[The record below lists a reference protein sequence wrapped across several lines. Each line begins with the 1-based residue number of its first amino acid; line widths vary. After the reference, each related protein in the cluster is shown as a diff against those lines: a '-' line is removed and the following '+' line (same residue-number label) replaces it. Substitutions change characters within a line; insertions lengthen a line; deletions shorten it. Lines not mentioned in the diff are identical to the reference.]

1 MAAAAARGNGVDPH
15 PSPGGGRDLPQCA
28 LPPGPCTVPPSRRE
42 EASMKSRAMTLLAA
56 VVAAAAL
63 AGCASFPGTARPA
76 TFDELRR
83 EEGWLLLD
91 SVPFVRQVSGKGCG
105 AACLAMVLRHWG
117 DGPAVEELER
127 ECFAPGQDGIR
138 ASDLRDAA
146 RRRGL
151 AAYLFRGTLDDLEH
165 ELARGRPV
173 VVGLAKPAGGGLL
186 AHFEVVVGIH
196 RARGRIAALDPAR
209 GLVCDSLPA
218 FEGEWTPANGV
229 TLVVFL
235 PEEVPVLAGS

>member
-1 MAAAAARGNGVDPH
+1 
-15 PSPGGGRDLPQCA
+15 
-28 LPPGPCTVPPSRRE
+28 
-42 EASMKSRAMTLLAA
+42 MKSRAMTLLAA

-196 RARGRIAALDPAR
+196 RARGRIAATCSVQVR
-209 GLVCDSLPA
+209 
-218 FEGEWTPANGV
+218 TPQ
-229 TLVVFL
+229 
-235 PEEVPVLAGS
+235 AGSVQRQIRLRHHSTTGRPPAGMEFPPEAGHLR